1 MVPYVAIPCTDGL
14 GMFGIYIVF
23 CMFLLK
29 SGHPHLGLTIP
40 ELLELTQLEW
50 SGLGVALLIERRG
63 KGGNARHWV
72 SKYQDLVC
80 VKTYSKSCVFFLQL
94 QERFIIL
101 PSQWIPFCW

>member
-1 MVPYVAIPCTDGL
+1 MHGWSGNVWD
-14 GMFGIYIVF
+14 IYCF